1 MFSLGLWPLS
11 PDSAVSFDPNEA
23 EAYAHAHSEKA
34 VWDAALDP
42 QRKLI
47 EQLDEVLAHGT
58 MLEALRFMNSEY
70 AIDLNGRCYLLLDRI
85 GASNEYP
92 GADAVS
98 RWYATN
104 LHIFANLMRLI
115 TSPDDRVLVIYGQG
129 HAKLL
134 RSFIKGSP
142 DFQFIDPL
150 TVLK

>member
-1 MFSLGLWPLS
+1 MKAIYYP
-11 PDSAVSFDPNEA
+11 VSFDPNET
-23 EAYAHAHSEKA
+23 ESYAHAHGQKA
-34 VWDAALDP
+34 VWDAALDRA
-42 QRKLI
+42 RKLV
-47 EQLDEVLAHGT
+47 EHLDEVLAHST
-58 MLEALRFMNSEY
+58 MLEALRFLNSEY
-70 AIDLNGRCYLLLDRI
+70 AIDLNGSMYLVLDRI

-115 TSPDDRVLVIYGQG
+115 TSLDDRVLVICGQG

-142 DFQFIDPL
+142 DLQFIDPL